1 MNTLELRTNFHNLID
16 SINNDRILSKFYS
29 IMVRTKENNDGILWA
44 RLSKE
49 EQDELIQADIDSYDP
64 MNLIPQNEIMEKH
77 KKWL

>member
-16 SINNDRILSKFYS
+16 SINNDRILSKFYT
-29 IMVRTKENNDGILWA
+29 IMVRTKESNDGILWA

>member
-29 IMVRTKENNDGILWA
+29 IMVSTKENNDGILWA

>member
-16 SINNDRILSKFYS
+16 SINNDRILSKFYT
-29 IMVRTKENNDGILWA
+29 IMVRTKESSDGILWA